1 MKKLLFTFFIAS
13 YSFMAIA
20 GDNAFEKDVEKFMEL
35 NGSKQAF
42 DAVVSQMIGQ
52 YKFSEVYKN
61 VDVEFWL
68 EMEKE
73 MLGEGGNSLISLMV
87 PIYQKHFTHNDI
99 KAFIA
104 FYESEAGRKLAQK
117 TPVITEEAMQVGQQ
131 WGAEMATKIIKKIE
145 NSK

>member
-1 MKKLLFTFFIAS
+1 
-13 YSFMAIA
+13 
-20 GDNAFEKDVEKFMEL
+20 
-35 NGSKQAF
+35 
-42 DAVVSQMIGQ
+42 
-52 YKFSEVYKN
+52 
-61 VDVEFWL
+61 
-68 EMEKE
+68 
-73 MLGEGGNSLISLMV
+73 MV